1 MIVKLR
7 EPKFEALLLLLVLH
21 TLSPGLVLAGAEQR
35 RKKRI
40 QSANLMKMEESRQM
54 IRRIQEKED
63 ALLDLKLAK
72 KYKLDAELG
81 VRG

>member
-1 MIVKLR
+1 M
-7 EPKFEALLLLLVLH
+7 
-21 TLSPGLVLAGAEQR
+21 LAGAEQR

>member
-21 TLSPGLVLAGAEQR
+21 TLCPGLVLAGAEQ

-54 IRRIQEKED
+54 IRRIQEEED

>member
-21 TLSPGLVLAGAEQR
+21 TLCPGLVLAGAEQ

-54 IRRIQEKED
+54 IRGIQEKED

>member
-1 MIVKLR
+1 M
-7 EPKFEALLLLLVLH
+7 
-21 TLSPGLVLAGAEQR
+21 LAGAEQ

-40 QSANLMKMEESRQM
+40 QSANLMKMAESRQM
-54 IRRIQEKED
+54 ARRIQEEED